1 MHEAHAHGR
10 NHQYQAVPERRV
22 LLVVELAAL
31 FRRLVHLRQRAPPF
45 KAQQHQC
52 RDGKASHRREHQ
64 GHADVDCL
72 LPVDPFTQR
81 DVADQG
87 VGQANPEDRTDQGV
101 GAGRR
106 NAEVPGAQVPGDGGG
121 EQGENHGQ
129 SMTGVHIDQHLHR
142 QQVNDGI
149 SHADT
154 AEQHAKEVEHPGEEH
169 RQVRGHGF
177 GINDCSNRVSGVMKA
192 IDELEGEY
200 EGQGEQQA
208 HQHPGI
214 QSAE

>member
-1 MHEAHAHGR
+1 ML
-10 NHQYQAVPERRV
+10 
-22 LLVVELAAL
+22 LLVQLL
-31 FRRLVHLRQRAPPF
+31 TGFRGLVHLRQRIHPLQ
-45 KAQQHQC
+45 AQQQEGCDHEA
-52 RDGKASHRREHQ
+52 GGRREDQ
-64 GHADVDCL
+64 RQADVDGL
-72 LPVDPFTQR
+72 APVHAFAQR
-81 DVADQG
+81 HVGEQR
-87 VGQANPEDRTDQGV
+87 VGQAHTEDRTDQGV

-106 NAEVPGAQVPGDGGG
+106 NAEVPGAQVPGNGGG

-149 SHADT
+149 RHADT

-200 EGQGEQQA
+200 EGQSEQQA
-208 HQHPGI
+208 HQYPGI
-214 QSAE
+214 KSAE